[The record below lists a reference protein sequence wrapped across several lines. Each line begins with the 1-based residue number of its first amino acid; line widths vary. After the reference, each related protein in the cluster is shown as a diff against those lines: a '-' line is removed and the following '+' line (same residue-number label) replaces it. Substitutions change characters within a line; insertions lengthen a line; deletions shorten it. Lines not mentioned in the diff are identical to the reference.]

1 MKNKYLTLIKNN
13 NFRKLASYLYT
24 KYNLELIRD
33 LNMYEIIHNT
43 FIFLVSVVFIFSLNV
58 VHLIILLIIVTLDA
72 FSIIA
77 LHNCPLTILEKKYY
91 KKSSNDKRDEFLK
104 ELGIS
109 YNCNHIYEKQIELLI
124 NVWLLVAGKCLLI
137 MFFNMFNIHLNNNN
151 QLYV

>member
-137 MFFNMFNIHLNNNN
+137 MFFNMFNIH
-151 QLYV
+151 